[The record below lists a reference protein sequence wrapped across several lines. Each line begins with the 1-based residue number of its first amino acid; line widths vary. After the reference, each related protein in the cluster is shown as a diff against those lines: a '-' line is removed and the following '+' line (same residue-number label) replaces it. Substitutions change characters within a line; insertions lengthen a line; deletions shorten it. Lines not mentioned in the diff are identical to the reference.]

1 MKITI
6 FKDHYT
12 TVLRKTN
19 RTISLLHKL
28 QNLLPREAL
37 ITIYKTFDR
46 PHLGYGDILFD
57 QVFNTSSHELLE
69 CIQYNATLALT
80 GTIKATSKEKLYQ
93 NVG

>member
-1 MKITI
+1 MI
-6 FKDHYT
+6 FEDHYA

-46 PHLGYGDILFD
+46 LHLGYGDILFD

-69 CIQYNATLALT
+69 CIQYNATLSLT
-80 GTIKATSKEKLYQ
+80 GAITDTSKEKLYQ